1 MRNMMKTNSMQ
12 QTIKTLLC
20 AAALVA
26 TASSV
31 STLAYAQSASASAS
45 AAASSTKPMMNMD
58 KMKMDKMGMD
68 KMKMDKMDKMK
79 MDKSMSMHK
88 SMDGMQEKMA
98 AVKMSGDPDIDF
110 AAMMKIHHEGAVDMA
125 QAEIDAGKNPAM
137 IKMAKAIIAAQK
149 KEIAQFD
156 AWLKEHPSK

>member
-1 MRNMMKTNSMQ
+1 MRNIMKTNSMQ

-20 AAALVA
+20 AAALMA
-26 TASSV
+26 TACSV

-58 KMKMDKMGMD
+58 KME
-68 KMKMDKMDKMK
+68 MDKMDKMK
-79 MDKSMSMHK
+79 MDKSMGMHK

-156 AWLKEHPSK
+156 AWLKQHPAK